1 MNIFRHR
8 YNQIKFYIG
17 KYGFIKTIKKCIKTV
32 IRRIIRFI
40 KNEKELQYGDYGGWI
55 KYNEPKDADLKIQM
69 KRKFDFEP
77 KISVVVPMYN
87 TKEKFFKEL
96 IKCMMDQTYSNWEL
110 CLADGSPKQN
120 DNLKKYY
127 EQDKR
132 IKYKYLDGNLGIAG
146 NSNAAIGMATGDY
159 IALLDHDDVL
169 ADYALYEIV
178 YNLNK
183 FPNAEFLYSDEDKID
198 ENGNRYDAYFKPD
211 IAPDTL
217 RCQNYICHF
226 SVFKKE
232 LMEKL
237 GGFRENYDGAQ
248 DYDIF
253 LRMLEITDSKNI
265 SHVPKILYHWRV
277 HNESTAKLNS
287 NAKNYAFEA
296 GKKAI
301 EDHIKRVGLEGTVSK
316 GCIDGIYRIDYKVI
330 GEPKVSI
337 VIPNKDGKDILEV
350 CINSIF
356 EKSTYKNFEIV
367 ITENNSETNEIY
379 DYYKTLLKNDKIKI
393 VNYNTGKRIETEE
406 ECSIE
411 YTNKNRREVK
421 PGFNYSAIINFGVK
435 NTTGEYVV
443 QLNNDTEL
451 ITPNWLELML
461 GFCQR
466 KDVGAVGV
474 KLYYQD
480 ETIQHAGIIVGI
492 GGIAGNRFKSI
503 PKSGHGYFAKESMI
517 ENLSAVTAAC
527 IMTPK
532 SIYEE
537 VGWMDEGLAVAF
549 NDVDFCLKIREKGY
563 LVVYNPFVEF
573 WHYESKTRGQ
583 EDSPAKIKRFQG
595 EMSRFE
601 QRWPEILDSGDP
613 YYNINLSLDTEVY
626 HMKNIKVNY
635 YGEEEIIK
643 KKKKKER

>member
-253 LRMLEITDSKNI
+253 LRMLEITDPKNI

-330 GEPKVSI
+330 GEPRVSI

-367 ITENNSETNEIY
+367 ITENNSETNEIF

-393 VNYNTGKRIETEE
+393 VNYNTGKRIETED
-406 ECSIE
+406 ECSLE

-421 PGFNYSAIINFGVK
+421 SGFNYSAIINFGVK

-563 LVVYNPFVEF
+563 LVVYNPFIEF

>member
-253 LRMLEITDSKNI
+253 LRMLEITDPKNI

-367 ITENNSETNEIY
+367 ITENNSETNEIF

-393 VNYNTGKRIETEE
+393 VNYNTGKRIETED
-406 ECSIE
+406 ECSLE

>member
-1 MNIFRHR
+1 MNILRHR

-17 KYGFIKTIKKCIKTV
+17 KYGFIKTVKKCIKTV
-32 IRRIIRFI
+32 IRKIIRFI
-40 KNEKELQYGDYGGWI
+40 KNEKDLQYGDYGGWI
-55 KYNEPKDADLKIQM
+55 KYNEPKDADLKKQM
-69 KRKFDFEP
+69 SVKFELEP

-120 DNLKKYY
+120 ENLKKYY
-127 EQDKR
+127 EQDER
-132 IKYKYLDGNLGIAG
+132 IKYKFLNGNLGIAG
-146 NSNAAIGMATGDY
+146 NSNAAIEMATGDY

-211 IAPDTL
+211 FAPDTL

-232 LMEKL
+232 LLEKL

-253 LRMLEITDSKNI
+253 LRMSEITDPKNI

-301 EDHIKRVGLEGTVSK
+301 EDHLKRIGLDGTVSE
-316 GCIDGIYRIDYKVI
+316 GCIDGIYRVDYKVI

-350 CINSIF
+350 CINSII
-356 EKSTYKNFEIV
+356 EKTTYKNYEIV
-367 ITENNSETNEIY
+367 ISENNSETEEIY
-379 DYYKTLLKNDKIKI
+379 EYYKTLLNNETIKI
-393 VNYNTGKRIETEE
+393 ANYNTGKLITKEE
-406 ECSIE
+406 ECSLE
-411 YTNKNRREVK
+411 YTNNNRRKVK
-421 PGFNYSAIINFGVK
+421 PGFNYSAVINFGVR
-435 NTTGEYVV
+435 NTTGEYVI

-451 ITPNWLELML
+451 ITENWLELML

-474 KLYYQD
+474 KLFFPD

-532 SIYEE
+532 AIYDE
-537 VGWMDEGLAVAF
+537 VGWMDEELAVAF

-563 LVVYNPFVEF
+563 LIVYNPFVEF

-643 KKKKKER
+643 KKKKK